1 MKTPNAFALRDFD
14 SERILQRNYFI
25 KRLAREHITTWAET
39 TINDN
44 SVYIE
49 SDPDKLDTYDARN
62 VAHMGSAE
70 MVERLA
76 RLKKIKSAVSDYK
89 KLLDVHK
96 ARLDCLSTHYAKRF
110 AETVAQM
117 WQEKYQRAQNFQQA
131 YSEAITAIYNLLE
144 KITKLEQSG
153 EKAID
158 QQRRKEFAD
167 RLQDTRQKAGLRQSD
182 LALKVR
188 IAPTTIS
195 NYEQGRADPQI
206 PLLIRICHALN
217 CSPNKLLGFEK

>member
-1 MKTPNAFALRDFD
+1 MKTRNAFALLGFD
-14 SERILQRNYFI
+14 TERILQRNYFI

-39 TINDN
+39 TINDT
-44 SVYIE
+44 VYIE
-49 SDPDKLDTYDARN
+49 SDAEKLDTVDARN
-62 VAHMGSAE
+62 VAHLGSAE

-96 ARLDCLSTHYAKRF
+96 ARLDCLSTYYAKRF

-167 RLQDTRQKAGLRQSD
+167 RLQEARQKAGLRQSD
-182 LALKVR
+182 LANKIRVVT
-188 IAPTTIS
+188 ATVA
-195 NYEQGRADPQI
+195 NYEQSISAPQI
-206 PLLIRICHALN
+206 PMLIRICHALN
-217 CSPNKLLGFEK
+217 CSADELLGLK

>member
-1 MKTPNAFALRDFD
+1 MKTINAFALRGFD

-25 KRLAREHITTWAET
+25 KRLSREHITTWAET
-39 TINDN
+39 TINDT
-44 SVYIE
+44 VYIE
-49 SDPDKLDTYDARN
+49 SDTEKLDTLDARN
-62 VAHMGSAE
+62 VAHLGSAE

-96 ARLDCLSTHYAKRF
+96 ARLDCLSTYYAKRF

-167 RLQDTRQKAGLRQSD
+167 RLQEARQKAGLRQSD
-182 LALKVR
+182 LANKIKVVAGT
-188 IAPTTIS
+188 IA
-195 NYEQGRADPQI
+195 NYEQSISAPQI
-206 PLLIRICHALN
+206 PMLIRICHALN
-217 CSPNKLLGFEK
+217 CSADELLGLK